1 LAERT
6 RRKLPL
12 AGRAEPVPPVSDQ
25 VLVIGLGRFGSAVA
39 EELEHLGFEVLGVDG
54 DARRVQQYADSL
66 THVLQADTTDIETLR
81 QLGAADFSRAV
92 VAIGSDI
99 EASIL
104 TCAGLADLGVS
115 DIWAK
120 AVTASHGK
128 ILERIGADH
137 VVFPE
142 GEMGRRVAHVVGGRM
157 LDWFQLDN
165 DFALVETLA
174 PKEILG
180 RTLADVGI
188 RARYDVTVVCVKPVG
203 GAFTYA
209 TAETVLEEGDVLV
222 VAGSSDKAER
232 FARLP

>member
-1 LAERT
+1 MAERI
-6 RRKLPL
+6 RRMLPL
-12 AGRAEPVPPVSDQ
+12 RGRAEPRPSASDH

-54 DARRVQQYADSL
+54 DARRVQQYADRL
-66 THVLQADTTDIETLR
+66 TQVLQADTTDIETLR

-104 TCAGLADLGVS
+104 TCAGLEDLGVAE
-115 DIWAK
+115 IWAK
-120 AVTASHGK
+120 AVTASHGE
-128 ILERIGADH
+128 ILERVGAHH

-142 GEMGRRVAHVVGGRM
+142 GQMGRRVAHLVGGRM
-157 LDWFQLDN
+157 LDWFQLDE

-180 RTLADVGI
+180 RTLAEVGI
-188 RARYDVTVVCVKPVG
+188 RAQYDVTVVCVKPVDG
-203 GAFTYA
+203 TFTYA
-209 TAETVLEEGDVLV
+209 TAETVLQEGDVLV
-222 VAGSSDKAER
+222 VAGSSERAER
-232 FARLP
+232 FARLA

>member
-1 LAERT
+1 MAERI
-6 RRKLPL
+6 RRLLPL
-12 AGRAEPVPPVSDQ
+12 AGRTEPTPPASGQ

-54 DARRVQQYADSL
+54 DARRVQQYADRL
-66 THVLQADTTDIETLR
+66 TQVLKADTTDIETLR
-81 QLGAADFSRAV
+81 QLSAGDFSRAV

-104 TCAGLADLGVS
+104 TCAALDDLGVA

-128 ILERIGADH
+128 ILERVGARH

-142 GEMGRRVAHVVGGRM
+142 SQMGRRVAHVVGGRM

-180 RTLADVGI
+180 RSMADVGL

-203 GAFTYA
+203 GSFTYA
-209 TAETVLEEGDVLV
+209 TAETVLADGDVLV